1 MSCLLGSSSKVSSD
15 GEKRERSREKRHVER
30 RTLLRQEQTYQRFL
44 SAASI
49 HIGMVKE
56 HISSGPPCTA
66 MQVVPAQGHEQ
77 GLKSSPSSPCHALPP
92 GEEDCICPVWCN
104 LKWQPCIKMIFK
116 PVSPMEGQ
124 EHVDTSPGAQS
135 PSTLRNVTR
144 DLLHSTSTVYSGRCH
159 ISHSPDI
166 WAYFGGGRRQ
176 RAGGCSWGKNFT
188 AVIKLFSITGLPEQ
202 SLYWKLLC
210 VLIYRSE

>member
-1 MSCLLGSSSKVSSD
+1 MHSYASGSCTRAWAGIEIQPKLPLPRPASWGGGLHLPSVMQF
-15 GEKRERSREKRHVER
+15 EV
-30 RTLLRQEQTYQRFL
+30 
-44 SAASI
+44 AAL
-49 HIGMVKE
+49 HQNDFQACFTHG
-56 HISSGPPCTA
+56 GTRACRY
-66 MQVVPAQGHEQ
+66 
-77 GLKSSPSSPCHALPP
+77 
-92 GEEDCICPVWCN
+92 
-104 LKWQPCIKMIFK
+104 F
-116 PVSPMEGQ
+116 
-124 EHVDTSPGAQS
+124 PGAQS

-188 AVIKLFSITGLPEQ
+188 AVIKLFSITGLLEQ